1 MPLTK
6 KGKKIMKSMKDQ
18 YGDKKGE
25 SVFYA
30 SANKGKIKKVHGKKE
45 GGAMERKKS
54 KKFKE
59 KLNPILINRPPV
71 PKPKIPGE
79 KSKQIKKHGM
89 KEGGTMEPY
98 YGSYISGTVD
108 GKKLSNPSYRKY
120 YGSLLKGLK

>member
-45 GGAMERKKS
+45 GGAME
-54 KKFKE
+54 
-59 KLNPILINRPPV
+59 
-71 PKPKIPGE
+71 
-79 KSKQIKKHGM
+79 
-89 KEGGTMEPY
+89 PY
-98 YGSYISGTVD
+98 YGSMISGTVD
-108 GKKLSNPSYRKY
+108 GKKLSNPSYKKY
-120 YGSLLKGLK
+120 YGNLLRGFK